1 MAILLQSVM
10 GSFLQIAQIFR
21 NTQVSKNQ
29 TSYLFTP
36 VLHWHDPTEA
46 RRAEMNQTSN
56 ILGVVP
62 SHGEKENP

>member
-10 GSFLQIAQIFR
+10 GNFLQIAQIFR

-29 TSYLFTP
+29 
-36 VLHWHDPTEA
+36 TEA